1 MATKPPQK
9 ENFFS
14 RTFSN
19 REGSSSIPA
28 TQLVSK
34 DLPLAALI
42 SKLTVTNDPIEKQL
56 ENTDGRT
63 YLDQGQLQVLSESIK
78 SRIKDNENILKLF
91 PDIELAIQI
100 MVSSVLSPKDMMA
113 VELLYNTIETLFPS
127 DIQSKLNVL
136 IQELFEK
143 HYPIKNDLSQILR
156 DMMFEKGS
164 VVKMVLPENIL
175 DEIINDELSLSQESM
190 NILLEKDSNDKLSI
204 KPLGFLGDKPDDSKL
219 VPSLENLLIHRTQQ
233 RNPYTSKGIYIEDK
247 VELDHIEV
255 VDNFNVIKMPEI
267 KEAHRRKVAM
277 ESIVNISS
285 KTGTART
292 VEGIYFS
299 GDDKTNKKMSRREFT
314 SLVFKNK
321 PRKIESVVTIGDP
334 ANAKRKSVTR
344 PILKNIP
351 SEACIPVCVPGD
363 EKNHV
368 GYFLLVDID
377 GNFVTT
383 ASMSTSMDNLASM
396 ISNNSTSDVNSS
408 LLQKAASNLS
418 LDKKALTLDHV
429 SKFYTTV
436 VVRNLVDKLR
446 HGRYKSEL
454 SVSLNEEVAN
464 LMLARGLAAKF
475 TRMVYVP
482 KELITY
488 FTLKY
493 DINGVGLSYLDE
505 IKMLTSVRGILLF
518 AKVMGRVKNSINI
531 TNVKMKF
538 DPRDP
543 DPDLTAEQA
552 MDEILKMRRQ
562 MFPFGINSMPDL
574 ADWVQR
580 AGLQFTF
587 EGHPD
592 FPDMNFE
599 FTNSSAEHKLPDD
612 DFDESLR
619 KQTYMAFGLTP
630 EILDE
635 VNAPDFATTVANN
648 SLMFSKRAATI
659 QEQFKLFI
667 TDLARKIMTHDPEF
681 KKDVFKIFDDHKAL
695 LVKELS
701 EEQVK
706 EFNEDQQTYWMA
718 LYDAV
723 IENTTISLPKPD
735 ETTVKAQSESFETYK
750 TFITSA
756 VDTVISNDFMPAD
769 MIGQWADKLDVI
781 KSAFISHLLR
791 QWLSNNNCLPE
802 LFDIITKDDNDN
814 PNLKL
819 SDVYKV
825 HFEALAASAL
835 DFIKDFIP
843 LKITTNETLKR
854 IDDALSTEG
863 MPTDDVTGNEG
874 GGGTE
879 ESTPDTSAPTDSF
892 GDDKGFEEEPT

>member
-1 MATKPPQK
+1 MAKKLPNRQ
-9 ENFFS
+9 NFFS
-14 RTFSN
+14 ETFKN
-19 REGSSSIPA
+19 RDTGSSIPA
-28 TQLVSK
+28 SKLITK

-63 YLDQGQLQVLSESIK
+63 YLDQGQLQVLSDSIK

-100 MVSSVLSPKDMMA
+100 MVSSVLSPKDMMT
-113 VELLYNTIETLFPS
+113 VELLYNTVETLFPS
-127 DIQSKLNVL
+127 DIQSKINALV
-136 IQELFEK
+136 QELFEK
-143 HYPIKNDLSQILR
+143 HYPLKNDLSQILR

-190 NILLEKDSNDKLSI
+190 SILLEKDANDKLGI
-204 KPLGFLGDKPDDSKL
+204 KSLGFLGDRPDESKL
-219 VPSLENLLIHRTQQ
+219 VPSLENLLINRTQN
-233 RNPYTSKGIYIEDK
+233 RNPYTSKGIYVQDN
-247 VELDHIEV
+247 VALDHIEV
-255 VDNFNVIKMPEI
+255 VDNFNVVKMPDI
-267 KEAHRRKVAM
+267 KEAHRRKIAM

-285 KTGTART
+285 RTGDSKT

-299 GDDKTNKKMSRREFT
+299 GDDKTKKKLSRKEFT

-321 PRKIESVVTIGDP
+321 QRKIESVVTIGDP
-334 ANAKRKSVTR
+334 SNAKRKSVTR

-377 GNFVTT
+377 GNFVTS
-383 ASMSTSMDNLASM
+383 ASMSTNMDNLASM
-396 ISNNSTSDVNSS
+396 ISNHSTSDVNSS

-436 VVRNLVDKLR
+436 IVRNLVDKLR

-464 LMLARGLAAKF
+464 LMLARGLAAKL

-562 MFPFGINSMPDL
+562 LFPFGVNSMPDL

-599 FTNSSAEHKLPDD
+599 FTNTSAEHKIPDD

-659 QEQFKLFI
+659 QDQFKQFI

-681 KKDVFKIFDDHKAL
+681 KKDVFKVFDDHKAVL
-695 LVKELS
+695 IKELDQ
-701 EEQVK
+701 EQIK
-706 EFNEDQQTYWMA
+706 EFQEDQQTYWMA

-723 IENTTISLPKPD
+723 VDNTTLSLPKPD
-735 ETTVKAQSESFETYK
+735 ETTMKAQSESFEGYK
-750 TFITSA
+750 TFVTSA
-756 VDTVISNDFMPAD
+756 VDTVISSEFMPSD

-781 KSAFISHLLR
+781 KSAFVNHLLR

-802 LFDIITKDDNDN
+802 LFDIVTKDDNDN

-835 DFIKDFIP
+835 DFIKDFTP
-843 LKITTNETLKR
+843 LKITTNQVLGR
-854 IDDALSTEG
+854 IDRALSTEG
-863 MPTDDVTGNEG
+863 MPTDDITQEG
-874 GGGTE
+874 ATETE
-879 ESTPDTSAPTDSF
+879 ETTPEETPPPDGFSN
-892 GDDKGFEEEPT
+892 DKGFEEEPT

>member
-1 MATKPPQK
+1 MALNKPTPKQ
-9 ENFFS
+9 NFFS
-14 RTFSN
+14 DVFKNKDNGATSLPAAQ
-19 REGSSSIPA
+19 SIA
-28 TQLVSK
+28 K
-34 DLPLAALI
+34 DLPLASLI
-42 SKLTVTNDPIEKQL
+42 SKLTTTNDPIEKQL

-63 YLDQGQLQVLSESIK
+63 YLDQGQLQALSESIK
-78 SRIKDNENILKLF
+78 ARIRDNENILKLF

-100 MVSSVLSPKDMMA
+100 MVSSVLSPKDMMT
-113 VELLYNTIETLFPS
+113 VELLYNTVETLFPS
-127 DIQSKLNVL
+127 DIQAKLNVV

-143 HYPIKNDLSQILR
+143 HFPIKKDLAQILR

-175 DEIINDELSLSQESM
+175 DEIINDEISLSTESM
-190 NILLEKDSNDKLSI
+190 SILMETDAENNMSI
-204 KPLGFLGDKPDDSKL
+204 KPMGFLGDRPEANKL
-219 VPSLENLLIHRTQQ
+219 SPSLENLLISRTQVT
-233 RNPYTSKGIYIEDK
+233 NNYKNKGVYTGKDNDVLEF
-247 VELDHIEV
+247 IEV
-255 VDNFNVIKMPEI
+255 VDNFNVVKIPDI

-285 KTGTART
+285 RTGKAKS
-292 VEGIYFS
+292 VDGIFFS
-299 GDDKTNKKMSRREFT
+299 NETNPNKKLSRREFT
-314 SLVFKNK
+314 SLVFKDK
-321 PRKIESVVTIGDP
+321 QRKIESVVTIGDP
-334 ANAKRKSVTR
+334 SNAKRKSITR

-363 EKNHV
+363 EKKHV

-377 GNFVTT
+377 GNFVTS
-383 ASMSTSMDNLASM
+383 ASMTTNMDNLSSM
-396 ISNNSTSDVNSS
+396 ISNHSTSDVSS
-408 LLQKAASNLS
+408 ALLQKAASNLS
-418 LDKKALTLDHV
+418 IDKKSITLDHV

-436 VVRNLVDKLR
+436 IVRNLVDKLR

-454 SVSLNEEVAN
+454 SVDLNEEISN
-464 LMLARGLAAKF
+464 LMLARGLAGKF

-518 AKVMGRVKNSINI
+518 AKIMGRVKNSINI

-552 MDEILKMRRQ
+552 IDEILKMRRQ
-562 MFPFGINSMPDL
+562 MFPFGVNSMPDL

-599 FTNSSAEHKLPDD
+599 FTNSSAEHKIPDD

-648 SLMFSKRAATI
+648 SLMFSKRASTI
-659 QEQFKLFI
+659 QDTFKVFI
-667 TDLARKIMTHDPEF
+667 TDLARKIMTHDPVF
-681 KKDVFKIFDDHKAL
+681 KKEVFKIFDDHKAL
-695 LVKELS
+695 LVKDLDK
-701 EEQVK
+701 EQVE
-706 EFNEDQQTYWMA
+706 EFNQDQQTYWMA

-723 IENTTISLPKPD
+723 IENTTLSLPKPD
-735 ETTVKAQSESFETYK
+735 ETTVKSQSESFESYK

-756 VDTVISNDFMPAD
+756 VDTVISNDFMPSD
-769 MIGQWADKLDVI
+769 MVGVWAEKLDVV
-781 KSAFISHLLR
+781 KSAFVNHLLR

-802 LFDIITKDDNDN
+802 IFELVTKDDNDE

-825 HFEALAASAL
+825 HFEALAASAI
-835 DFIKDFIP
+835 DFIKDFTP

-854 IDDALSTEG
+854 IEQALSTDD
-863 MPTDDVTGNEG
+863 MPTDDVTGEEEPATG
-874 GGGTE
+874 GD
-879 ESTPDTSAPTDSF
+879 TPEQPTDSF

>member
-1 MATKPPQK
+1 MAKKIPNRQ
-9 ENFFS
+9 NFFS
-14 RTFSN
+14 ETFKN
-19 REGSSSIPA
+19 RDTGSSIPA
-28 TQLVSK
+28 SKLITK

-63 YLDQGQLQVLSESIK
+63 YLDQGQLQVLSDSIK

-100 MVSSVLSPKDMMA
+100 MVSSVLSPKDMMT
-113 VELLYNTIETLFPS
+113 VELLYNTVETLFPS
-127 DIQSKLNVL
+127 DVQSKINTL

-143 HYPIKNDLSQILR
+143 HYPLKDDLSQILR

-190 NILLEKDSNDKLSI
+190 SILLEKDANDKLGI
-204 KPLGFLGDKPDDSKL
+204 KPLGFLGDRPDESKL
-219 VPSLENLLIHRTQQ
+219 VPSLENLLINRTQN
-233 RNPYTSKGIYIEDK
+233 RNPYTSKGIYVQDN
-247 VELDHIEV
+247 VALDHIEV
-255 VDNFNVIKMPEI
+255 VDNFNVVKMPDI
-267 KEAHRRKVAM
+267 KEAHRRKIAM

-285 KTGTART
+285 RTGDSKT

-299 GDDKTNKKMSRREFT
+299 GDDKTKKKLSRKEFT

-321 PRKIESVVTIGDP
+321 QRKIESVVTIGDP
-334 ANAKRKSVTR
+334 SNVKRKSVTR

-377 GNFVTT
+377 GNFVTS
-383 ASMSTSMDNLASM
+383 ASMSTNMDNLASM
-396 ISNNSTSDVNSS
+396 ISNHSTSDVNSS

-436 VVRNLVDKLR
+436 IVRNLVDKLR

-562 MFPFGINSMPDL
+562 LFPFGVNSMPDL

-599 FTNSSAEHKLPDD
+599 FTNTSAEHKIPDD

-659 QEQFKLFI
+659 QDQFKQFI

-681 KKDVFKIFDDHKAL
+681 KKDIFKVFDDHKAVL
-695 LVKELS
+695 IKELDQ
-701 EEQVK
+701 EQIK
-706 EFNEDQQTYWMA
+706 EFQEDQQTYWMA

-723 IENTTISLPKPD
+723 VDNTTLSLPKPD
-735 ETTVKAQSESFETYK
+735 ETTMKAQSESFEGYK
-750 TFITSA
+750 TFVTSA
-756 VDTVISNDFMPAD
+756 VDTVISSEFMPSD

-781 KSAFISHLLR
+781 KSAFVNHLLR

-802 LFDIITKDDNDN
+802 LFDIVTKDDNDN

-835 DFIKDFIP
+835 DFIKDFTP
-843 LKITTNETLKR
+843 LKITTNQVLGR
-854 IDDALSTEG
+854 IDKALSTEG
-863 MPTDDVTGNEG
+863 MPTDDITQEG
-874 GGGTE
+874 ATE
-879 ESTPDTSAPTDSF
+879 IEETTQEETPTDNFSN
-892 GDDKGFEEEPT
+892 DKGFEEEPT

>member
-1 MATKPPQK
+1 MAKKIPNRQ
-9 ENFFS
+9 NFFS
-14 RTFSN
+14 ETFKN
-19 REGSSSIPA
+19 RDTGSSIPA
-28 TQLVSK
+28 SKLITK

-63 YLDQGQLQVLSESIK
+63 YLDQGQLQVLSDSIK

-100 MVSSVLSPKDMMA
+100 MVSSVLSPKDMMT
-113 VELLYNTIETLFPS
+113 VELLYNTVETLFPS
-127 DIQSKLNVL
+127 DVQSKINTL

-143 HYPIKNDLSQILR
+143 HYPLKDDLSQILR

-190 NILLEKDSNDKLSI
+190 SILLEKDANDKLGI
-204 KPLGFLGDKPDDSKL
+204 KPLGFLGDRPDESKL
-219 VPSLENLLIHRTQQ
+219 VPSLENLLINRTQN
-233 RNPYTSKGIYIEDK
+233 RNPYTSKGIYVQDN
-247 VELDHIEV
+247 VALDHIEV
-255 VDNFNVIKMPEI
+255 VDNFNVVKMPDI
-267 KEAHRRKVAM
+267 KEAHRRKIAM

-285 KTGTART
+285 RTGDSKT

-299 GDDKTNKKMSRREFT
+299 GDDKTKKKLSRKEFT

-321 PRKIESVVTIGDP
+321 QRKIESVVTIGDP
-334 ANAKRKSVTR
+334 SNVKRKSVTR

-377 GNFVTT
+377 GNFVTS
-383 ASMSTSMDNLASM
+383 ASMATNMDNLASM
-396 ISNNSTSDVNSS
+396 ISNHSTSDVNSS

-436 VVRNLVDKLR
+436 IVRNLVDKLR

-562 MFPFGINSMPDL
+562 LFPFGVNSMPDL

-599 FTNSSAEHKLPDD
+599 FTNTSAEHKIPDD

-648 SLMFSKRAATI
+648 SLMFSKRAAII
-659 QEQFKLFI
+659 QDQFKQFI

-681 KKDVFKIFDDHKAL
+681 KKDIFKVFDDHKAVL
-695 LVKELS
+695 IKELDQ
-701 EEQVK
+701 EQIK
-706 EFNEDQQTYWMA
+706 EFQEDQQTYWMA

-723 IENTTISLPKPD
+723 VDNTTLSLPKPD
-735 ETTVKAQSESFETYK
+735 ETTMKAQSESFEGYK
-750 TFITSA
+750 TFVTSA
-756 VDTVISNDFMPAD
+756 VDTVISSEFMPSD

-781 KSAFISHLLR
+781 KSAFVNHLLR

-802 LFDIITKDDNDN
+802 LFDIVTKDDNDN

-835 DFIKDFIP
+835 DFIKDFTP
-843 LKITTNETLKR
+843 LKITTNQVLGR
-854 IDDALSTEG
+854 IDKALSTEG
-863 MPTDDVTGNEG
+863 MPTDDITQEG
-874 GGGTE
+874 ATE
-879 ESTPDTSAPTDSF
+879 IEETTQEETPTDNFSN
-892 GDDKGFEEEPT
+892 DKGFEEEPT

>member
-1 MATKPPQK
+1 MATKTPNRQ
-9 ENFFS
+9 NFFS
-14 RTFSN
+14 ETFKN
-19 REGSSSIPA
+19 RDTGASIPA
-28 TQLVSK
+28 SKLITK

-63 YLDQGQLQVLSESIK
+63 YLDQGQLQVLSDSIK

-100 MVSSVLSPKDMMA
+100 MVSSVLSPKDMMT
-113 VELLYNTIETLFPS
+113 VELLYNTVESLFPS
-127 DIQSKLNVL
+127 DIQSKINTL

-143 HYPIKNDLSQILR
+143 HYPLKEDLSQILR

-164 VVKMVLPENIL
+164 VVKMILPENIL

-190 NILLEKDSNDKLSI
+190 SILLEKDSNDKLGI
-204 KPLGFLGDKPDDSKL
+204 KSLGFLGDKPDDSKL
-219 VPSLENLLIHRTQQ
+219 VPSLENLLINRSQK
-233 RNPYTSKGIYIEDK
+233 RNPYTSKGIYVDNNIS
-247 VELDHIEV
+247 LDHIEV
-255 VDNFNVIKMPEI
+255 VDNFNVVKLPEI

-285 KTGTART
+285 RTGDSKT

-299 GDDKTNKKMSRREFT
+299 GDNKTKKKLSRKEFT

-321 PRKIESVVTIGDP
+321 QRKIESVVTIGDP
-334 ANAKRKSVTR
+334 SNAKRKSVTR

-377 GNFVTT
+377 GNFVTS
-383 ASMSTSMDNLASM
+383 ASMSTNMDNLSSM
-396 ISNNSTSDVNSS
+396 ISNHSTSDVNSS

-436 VVRNLVDKLR
+436 IVRNLVDKLR

-562 MFPFGINSMPDL
+562 LFPFGVNSMPDL

-599 FTNSSAEHKLPDD
+599 FTNTSAEHKIPDD

-659 QEQFKLFI
+659 QDQFKLFI

-681 KKDVFKIFDDHKAL
+681 KKDVFKVFDDHKAVL
-695 LVKELS
+695 IKELNQ
-701 EEQVK
+701 EQIK
-706 EFNEDQQTYWMA
+706 EFQEDQQTYWMA

-723 IENTTISLPKPD
+723 VDNTTLSLPKPD
-735 ETTVKAQSESFETYK
+735 ETTMKAQSESFEGYK

-756 VDTVISNDFMPAD
+756 VDTVISTEFMPSD
-769 MIGQWADKLDVI
+769 MIGQWAEKLDVI
-781 KSAFISHLLR
+781 KSAFVNHLLR

-825 HFEALAASAL
+825 HFEALAASAI
-835 DFIKDFIP
+835 DFIKDFTP
-843 LKITTNETLKR
+843 LKITTNQVLGR
-854 IDDALSTEG
+854 IEKALSTDD
-863 MPTDDVTGNEG
+863 MPTDDITQEGNT
-874 GGGTE
+874 GTE
-879 ESTPDTSAPTDSF
+879 ETNPEDTPTDSF
-892 GDDKGFEEEPT
+892 SNDKGFEEEPT

>member
-1 MATKPPQK
+1 MAKKIPNRQ
-9 ENFFS
+9 NFFS
-14 RTFSN
+14 ETFKN
-19 REGSSSIPA
+19 RDTGSSIPA
-28 TQLVSK
+28 SKLITK

-63 YLDQGQLQVLSESIK
+63 YLDQGQLQVLSDSIK

-100 MVSSVLSPKDMMA
+100 MVSSVLSPKDMMT
-113 VELLYNTIETLFPS
+113 VELLYNTVETLFPS
-127 DIQSKLNVL
+127 DVQSKINTL

-143 HYPIKNDLSQILR
+143 HYPLKDDLSQILR

-190 NILLEKDSNDKLSI
+190 SILLEKDANDKLGI
-204 KPLGFLGDKPDDSKL
+204 KPLGFLGDRPDESKL
-219 VPSLENLLIHRTQQ
+219 VPSLENLLINRTQN
-233 RNPYTSKGIYIEDK
+233 RNPYTSKGIYVQDN
-247 VELDHIEV
+247 VALDHIEV
-255 VDNFNVIKMPEI
+255 VDNFNVVKMPDI
-267 KEAHRRKVAM
+267 KEAHRRKIAM

-285 KTGTART
+285 RTGDSKT

-299 GDDKTNKKMSRREFT
+299 GDDKTKKKLSRKEFT

-321 PRKIESVVTIGDP
+321 QRKIESVVTIGDP
-334 ANAKRKSVTR
+334 SNVKRKSVTR

-377 GNFVTT
+377 GNFVTS
-383 ASMSTSMDNLASM
+383 ASMATNMDNLASM
-396 ISNNSTSDVNSS
+396 ISNHSTSDVNSS

-436 VVRNLVDKLR
+436 IVRNLVDKLR

-562 MFPFGINSMPDL
+562 LFPFGVNSMPDL

-599 FTNSSAEHKLPDD
+599 FTNTSAEHKIPDD

-659 QEQFKLFI
+659 QDQFKQFI

-681 KKDVFKIFDDHKAL
+681 KKDIFKVFDDHKAVL
-695 LVKELS
+695 IKELDQ
-701 EEQVK
+701 EQIK
-706 EFNEDQQTYWMA
+706 EFQEDQQTYWMA

-723 IENTTISLPKPD
+723 VDNTTLSLPKPD
-735 ETTVKAQSESFETYK
+735 ETTMKAQSESFEGYK
-750 TFITSA
+750 TFVTSA
-756 VDTVISNDFMPAD
+756 VDTVISSEFMPSD

-781 KSAFISHLLR
+781 KSAFVNHLLR

-802 LFDIITKDDNDN
+802 LFDIVTKDDNDN

-835 DFIKDFIP
+835 DFIKDFTP
-843 LKITTNETLKR
+843 LKITTNQVLGR
-854 IDDALSTEG
+854 IDKALSTEG
-863 MPTDDVTGNEG
+863 MPTDDITQEG
-874 GGGTE
+874 ATE
-879 ESTPDTSAPTDSF
+879 IEETTQEETPTDNFSN
-892 GDDKGFEEEPT
+892 DKGFEEEPT